1 MYNPD
6 TDIPDLSG
14 KVILVTGGK
23 ETCLSLTKHNP
34 KRLFIAARNAKT
46 AELAVNDI
54 KKLAPNIEFVFIEC
68 DLGSLASV
76 SKAANEIASSTDRLD
91 LLFCNA
97 GILGAP
103 PGLTADGYE
112 IHFGVNH
119 LGHAL
124 LIKKLLPTL
133 LNTATFQLDVR
144 VVITASD
151 GYRFHASEGIIFRDL
166 RTTQLNLSVLSSLG
180 GKDSWRRYSQSKLAN
195 IVYTVELARQYPA
208 IKFVAVHPGVCDT
221 TMTPAWVKGNAI
233 SRKLFVPGGL
243 KTPEEG
249 AHNQL
254 WAATGKAVTS
264 GEYYE
269 PVGIVG
275 HRTPKSTDDKLRN
288 ELWEWTQMQM
298 QTWSA

>member
-1 MYNPD
+1 M
-6 TDIPDLSG
+6 G
-14 KVILVTGGK
+14 R
-23 ETCLSLTKHNP
+23 LTPH
-34 KRLFIAARNAKT
+34 
-46 AELAVNDI
+46 V
-54 KKLAPNIEFVFIEC
+54 EFVFVEC

-76 SKAANEIASSTDRLD
+76 SKAANEIVSSTDRLD
-91 LLFCNA
+91 LFFCNA

-124 LIKKLLPTL
+124 LIKLLLPTL
-133 LNTATFQLDVR
+133 LHTANFQPDVR
-144 VVITASD
+144 VVTTASD

-195 IVYTVELARQYPA
+195 IVYTVELARRYPV

-221 TMTPAWVKGNAI
+221 AMTPGWIKGNAI
-233 SRKLFVPGGL
+233 SRMLFVPGGL

-249 AHNQL
+249 AYNQL
-254 WAATGKAVTS
+254 WAATGKYVVS
-264 GEYYE
+264 GGYYE

-275 HRTPKSTDDKLRN
+275 HKTPKSRDDKLRN
-288 ELWEWTQMQM
+288 ELWEWTEMQM